1 METNTLRTGVA
12 AVGVALAYG
21 ISCWRI
27 FRRFRG
33 DKFIE
38 CASITTFLLM
48 GVIAVHRI
56 PNVPSWV
63 VKAILPLMGLF
74 CWLSVYFGLQQAYHA
89 IRHRKTNGK
98 PCRKFRSWRQYPRT
112 WAGSLQAPKLTQ
124 LIRAFG

>member
-63 VKAILPLMGLF
+63 VKAILPLMVFSAGYRFISACSRRTMRFGIVKPMASPAVNSEAGGSTRGLGQGR
-74 CWLSVYFGLQQAYHA
+74 YKHQ
-89 IRHRKTNGK
+89 N
-98 PCRKFRSWRQYPRT
+98 
-112 WAGSLQAPKLTQ
+112 
-124 LIRAFG
+124 